1 MLISIVKKL
10 KAPCNSKKQM
20 TLNTLNRVLILTGIN
35 LVRSDN
41 IGSLFEIGD
50 LDISDI
56 AHVISQARF
65 LVSDMEGE
73 V

>member
-1 MLISIVKKL
+1 
-10 KAPCNSKKQM
+10 M

>member
-1 MLISIVKKL
+1 MLLYIVKKL
-10 KAPCNSKKQM
+10 KAPCNSKEQV
-20 TLNTLNRVLILTGIN
+20 TLNTLNGVLILIGIN

-56 AHVISQARF
+56 AHVISQAHF
-65 LVSDMEGE
+65 LVSDMEEE